1 MKTII
6 TIIAAASLLAVML
19 TAGDVAAAGNS
30 IVGTW
35 NSTFAANGM
44 ACSVQSIYES
54 DHTYS
59 ELLHCGN
66 LMTHQSGTY
75 VMSGDLL
82 VRTVEDWAPKQ
93 QWVVGSC
100 VGCGYWQ
107 TMDKPPGGS
116 YRVNFISGS
125 KATLHDVNLGGTLTI
140 YRSAPNG

>member
-1 MKTII
+1 VKSSI
-6 TIIAAASLLAVML
+6 TVLAAASVLGLML
-19 TAGDVAAAGNS
+19 SVGEVAAANNS

-35 NSTFAANGM
+35 HSEFAANGM
-44 ACSVQSIYES
+44 ACSMQSIYES

-75 VMSGDLL
+75 VMSGGLL
-82 VRTVEDWAPKQ
+82 VRTVEDWDPKQ

-107 TMDKPPGGS
+107 TMAKPPGGT
-116 YRVNFISGS
+116 YRVTFASAA

-140 YRSAPNG
+140 YRSSP